1 VLPWLVVRTLAF
13 NARNSVQYEQGDHLP
28 QGARGHVVATI
39 KRGNKAVIRIR
50 FPTGYEEDFDEA
62 YLRSKECFLWAT
74 GQRIG
79 SKPTELSSTGKAS
92 V

>member
-50 FPTGYEEDFDEA
+50 FPTRANESGLAFC
-62 YLRSKECFLWAT
+62 LIVL
-74 GQRIG
+74 
-79 SKPTELSSTGKAS
+79 
-92 V
+92 